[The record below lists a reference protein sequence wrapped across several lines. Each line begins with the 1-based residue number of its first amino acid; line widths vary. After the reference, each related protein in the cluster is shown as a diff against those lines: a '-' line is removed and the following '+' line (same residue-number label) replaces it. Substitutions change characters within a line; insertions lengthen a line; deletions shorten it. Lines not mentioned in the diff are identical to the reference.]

1 MSAPAAGDVQ
11 TDRTVDVVVVGH
23 DEAAFAAVDELR
35 RRGAEVVLADDRQVQ
50 VWAVT
55 PLDEGDPD
63 STGDRDRVGM
73 VVDLA
78 VDGLPSNTIG
88 CRAVVSALS
97 EYGTIPLVPGGEHAD
112 EPGEPLDDDVLLV
125 GGHLGAT
132 EEALRHGTPREVW
145 LPFGRAALLRH
156 LLRAPALLRIGALPA
171 VRLLVTLRRRGV
183 RVRFGTALAALER
196 AGDAL
201 RAHPRGVGVDG
212 ALTVRR
218 VIVADSRIPPSELA
232 RSVGARSTWDAVLG
246 GWVVVNDAPLLS
258 VVAAGAAAGVR
269 GPAGLAAHGVLVADE
284 IAALIGL
291 GGGPASGRRTALRR
305 AVRRGRQLAR
315 WQAGIAGRT
324 PLPGAGA
331 SADTIVCAC
340 EGVTLGDLEA
350 IVPLLPDPPT
360 PRDVKSVTRA
370 GMGLCQGRRCAAA
383 VTAWAQRCGRVST
396 DVLDAGLRPRLPLA
410 PLVLRPPAPSRAHSA
425 DAEPPGN
432 DRSFE

>member
-1 MSAPAAGDVQ
+1 MSAPAGDPRP
-11 TDRTVDVVVVGH
+11 DRTVDVVVVGH
-23 DEAAFAAVDELR
+23 DEAALAVVDELR

-55 PLDEGDPD
+55 PLEEGDPG
-63 STGDRDRVGM
+63 STGDRDPAGM

-78 VDGLPSNTIG
+78 VDGLPADVIG

-97 EYGTIPLVPGGEHAD
+97 EYGTVPLVPGGERAG

-132 EEALRHGTPREVW
+132 EDALRHGTPREVW
-145 LPFGRAALLRH
+145 LPFGRAALLGH
-156 LLRAPALLRIGALPA
+156 LLRAPALLRVGALPA
-171 VRLLVTLRRRGV
+171 VRLLALLRRRGV
-183 RVRFGTALAALER
+183 RVRFGTALAAIER

-201 RAHPRGVGVDG
+201 RAHPRGAGVDDP
-212 ALTVRR
+212 LTVRR

-232 RSVGARSTWDAVLG
+232 RSAGARSAWDAVLG
-246 GWVVVNDAPLLS
+246 GWVVANDAALLP

-284 IAALIGL
+284 IATLIGL
-291 GGGPASGRRTALRR
+291 GGGPAPGRRTALGR

-324 PLPGAGA
+324 PLPDAGTG
-331 SADTIVCAC
+331 ADTVVCPC

-360 PRDVKSVTRA
+360 PRDVKTVTRA

-410 PLVLRPPAPSRAHSA
+410 PLVLRAPAPPRAHEA
-425 DAEPPGN
+425 DADPLVN
-432 DRSFE
+432 DRSLE